1 MARRY
6 NRLYADNWTLARF
19 ALSARHLGR
28 LNGSFLAERS
38 SPVFSWYSKNR
49 TRQWLNSLPW
59 KATQWDHPKVLARYP
74 SLEQNT
80 FRRMLVEHDRF
91 LTRLDLLPQTISH
104 GDTYPTNFKSCRLK
118 GGQEQTVALDWAL
131 MGIGP
136 LGDDLGQ
143 FVFGAQTSL
152 KEIHPTEVE
161 NALFQGYLEGLRDS
175 GYQVD
180 PLVVRFGYTATA
192 AFRVGLFQLLLLSQ
206 EIQHGENAAQVTSPQ
221 FETYRAL

>member
-1 MARRY
+1 
-6 NRLYADNWTLARF
+6 
-19 ALSARHLGR
+19 
-28 LNGSFLAERS
+28 
-38 SPVFSWYSKNR
+38 
-49 TRQWLNSLPW
+49 
-59 KATQWDHPKVLARYP
+59 
-74 SLEQNT
+74 
-80 FRRMLVEHDRF
+80 
-91 LTRLDLLPQTISH
+91 
-104 GDTYPTNFKSCRLK
+104 LK

-131 MGIGP
+131 MGIGS

-221 FETYRAL
+221 FETTAPFEVVMAEEANKLLEIINH